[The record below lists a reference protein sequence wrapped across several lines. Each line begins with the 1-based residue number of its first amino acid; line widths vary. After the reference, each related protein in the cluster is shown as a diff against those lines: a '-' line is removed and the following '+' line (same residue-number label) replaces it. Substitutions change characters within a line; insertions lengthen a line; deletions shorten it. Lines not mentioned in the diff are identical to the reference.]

1 MRNNDLDLIALL
13 TQGQHDLRARF
24 ETLARQPGP
33 QGEQGADGKDG
44 RDGRDGIDGQDGRH
58 GIDGATGVDGKDG
71 RNGVDG
77 ARGARGE
84 TGPQGAPGQ
93 RGAKGEKGDKGDTGP
108 MPAHEWQGTKLRFE
122 KPEGGWG
129 ELVELR
135 GPKGARG
142 DRGPGGMGG
151 AGGTAPAAPPFD
163 IAGLPA
169 ATSAVPAEFLVQ
181 QSGQWARA
189 SYAQMQAWFPS
200 GPPVGSVTVDGEPVM
215 VNGEY
220 VKVT

>member
-1 MRNNDLDLIALL
+1 MRNSDLDLIALL
-13 TQGQHDLRARF
+13 TKGLCDLRSRF
-24 ETLARQPGP
+24 DKLARDPGP
-33 QGEQGADGKDG
+33 AG
-44 RDGRDGIDGQDGRH
+44 R
-58 GIDGATGVDGKDG
+58 DGKDG
-71 RNGVDG
+71 RNGDDGLPG
-77 ARGARGE
+77 ARGARGARGAQ
-84 TGPQGAPGQ
+84 GPQGEVGP
-93 RGAKGEKGDKGDTGP
+93 RGAKGEKGEKGDTGP

-129 ELVELR
+129 DLVELR

-142 DRGPGGMGG
+142 DRGPGGAGG
-151 AGGTAPAAPPFD
+151 AAGAVPPFD
-163 IAGLPA
+163 IDSLPA

-200 GPPVGSVTVDGEPVM
+200 GLPVGSVTVDGEPVM

>member
-1 MRNNDLDLIALL
+1 MRWLEMRNSDLDLIALL
-13 TQGQHDLRARF
+13 TKGLCDLRSRF
-24 ETLARQPGP
+24 DKLARDPGP
-33 QGEQGADGKDG
+33 AG
-44 RDGRDGIDGQDGRH
+44 R
-58 GIDGATGVDGKDG
+58 DGKDG
-71 RNGVDG
+71 RNGDDGLPG
-77 ARGARGE
+77 ARGARGARGAQ
-84 TGPQGAPGQ
+84 GPQGEVGP
-93 RGAKGEKGDKGDTGP
+93 RGAKGEKGEKGDTGP

-129 ELVELR
+129 DLVELR

-142 DRGPGGMGG
+142 DRGPGGAGG
-151 AGGTAPAAPPFD
+151 AAGAVPPFD
-163 IAGLPA
+163 IDSLPA

-200 GPPVGSVTVDGEPVM
+200 GLPVGSVTVDGEPVM